1 MTFSKF
7 IDILKRRQLIIWSI
21 LAVGLALMFTF
32 RNAVPSS
39 FAGVAHVVLVAENG
53 ARDPSVGIVDL
64 PAIATSTVV
73 LERVRNSLKLPI
85 SLINLKGN
93 VSASVLGRSSIMAV
107 GYRDASAER
116 AIEVSNS
123 VADELSR
130 YYDEISTQRYDV
142 NVNRL
147 STELSNESAKMQALD
162 LKISKVVA
170 SNPFV
175 VSERS
180 VDNITTDL
188 STITQQQAAAR
199 AQLQADQA
207 IADTLTP
214 SSQISKTARHEIL
227 ADDPAYVSARK
238 AAAADATQ
246 LAADM
251 STYTKSFPGLPGA
264 LAKIRGEAEAI
275 RAEESRALADPNA
288 YSPSA
293 AGTQQQRIRQVAV
306 VAGDAARVKGLD
318 ELVAT
323 EQQRLN
329 DLPTTGSKYSQL
341 AAQRTAMQTE
351 YAALATRRANAL
363 ANRAEASS
371 LGSVVVLDRAIK
383 ADTQLAGGRSRAA
396 VLGLILILAL
406 AFGAAFLVDSLDPRI
421 SRQEDLEQL
430 YGIPV
435 VATFGGKA

>member
-1 MTFSKF
+1 MTVSRV
-7 IDILKRRQLIIWSI
+7 IDVLKRRQLIVWAII
-21 LAVGLALMFTF
+21 AIGLGFMYSF

-73 LERVRNSLKLPI
+73 LERVRNALKLPESLI
-85 SLINLKGN
+85 SLKSS

-107 GYRDASAER
+107 GYRDTSAER

-147 STELSNESAKMQALD
+147 STELSNEASKMRALD
-162 LKISKVVA
+162 VQISKVVA
-170 SNPFV
+170 SNPYV
-175 VSERS
+175 VSDHS
-180 VDNITTDL
+180 IDNITTNL
-188 STITQQQAAAR
+188 STLTQQLGAAR
-199 AQLQADQA
+199 AQMTADQA
-207 IADTLTP
+207 IAGTLAP
-214 SSQISKTARHEIL
+214 SALISKVARHEIL
-227 ADDPAYVSARK
+227 ADDPAYVAARK
-238 AAAADATQ
+238 AAAADSTQ
-246 LAADM
+246 LATDM
-251 STYTKSFPGLPGA
+251 ATYTKSFPGLPGA
-264 LAKIRGEAEAI
+264 IAKIHGETAAIQAEAN
-275 RAEESRALADPNA
+275 RALSDPNA
-288 YSPSA
+288 YSASE
-293 AGTQQQRIRQVAV
+293 AGTQQQRIHQLAV
-306 VAGDAARVKGLD
+306 VAGDSAHVQQLND
-318 ELVAT
+318 LLAT

-329 DLPTTGSKYSQL
+329 DLPTTGSKFSQL

-396 VLGLILILAL
+396 AVGLVLLLAL

-421 SRQEDLEQL
+421 SRPEDIEQL

-435 VATFGGKA
+435 VATVGGK